1 MNNNSNIFASNSTE
15 IKCSWIIELLPRL
28 LSNKD
33 KERIQAEKILEQ
45 FYYEPSLYNNLI
57 ELGLGNSN
65 ISENERMQ
73 VFIILRKLLKDKLLE
88 NKTKRK

>member
-1 MNNNSNIFASNSTE
+1 MNNNSNILSSNPKE
-15 IKCSWIIELLPRL
+15 IQSSWLIELLPRL

-65 ISENERMQ
+65 I
-73 VFIILRKLLKDKLLE
+73 
-88 NKTKRK
+88 